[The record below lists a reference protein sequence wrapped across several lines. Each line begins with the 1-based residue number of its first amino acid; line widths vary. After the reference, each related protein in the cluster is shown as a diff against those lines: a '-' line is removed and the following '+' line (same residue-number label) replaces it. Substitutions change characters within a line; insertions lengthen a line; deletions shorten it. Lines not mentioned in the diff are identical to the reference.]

1 MCSEELAQVELEWED
16 GARQIN
22 DCEYLYIDSIREL
35 EELTLGL
42 VVAEAKLQAQILVP
56 RDKRPVEQ
64 MRLGA
69 KSIERDVTCRRFR
82 LIFDRKHMVSYTV
95 LNESYGRY
103 PESPERRHYEIA
115 CLNHVVDVISAGPPR
130 IAIINGRDVA

>member
-22 DCEYLYIDSIREL
+22 DCEYLYIDSIRE
-35 EELTLGL
+35 
-42 VVAEAKLQAQILVP
+42 LQAQILVP

-103 PESPERRHYEIA
+103 PESPEHRHYEIA